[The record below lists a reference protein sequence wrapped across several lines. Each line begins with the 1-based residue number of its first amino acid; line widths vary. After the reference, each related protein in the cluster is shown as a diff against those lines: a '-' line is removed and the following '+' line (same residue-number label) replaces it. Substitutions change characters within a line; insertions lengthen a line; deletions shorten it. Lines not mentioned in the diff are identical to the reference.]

1 MRTTNEEVVQRTQR
15 EKERAGEKRHINTE
29 VQKEREQEMTEEKRQ
44 RNTETEREGA
54 VIVPALVI
62 LAVEVWTEPCTCVV
76 KHGGHVALIQELN
89 LRVYTISW
97 CQAWDL
103 FEHSSYNCIW
113 NSSSENNRT
122 FHITS
127 SNISSFNIRSA
138 RLDLPPFSSFKSI
151 HVQKRTVYLSLN
163 NSHGKIYDSFNGL
176 VDTWRYPQPI

>member
-1 MRTTNEEVVQRTQR
+1 MFRKNSRAHRT
-15 EKERAGEKRHINTE
+15 
-29 VQKEREQEMTEEKRQ
+29 
-44 RNTETEREGA
+44 

-62 LAVEVWTEPCTCVV
+62 LAVEVWTESCTCVV

-89 LRVYTISW
+89 LRIYTISW
-97 CQAWDL
+97 CQEWDL
-103 FEHSSYNCIW
+103 FEHSSYYCIW

-151 HVQKRTVYLSLN
+151 QVNSSQFKSIQRCPFTSLRQIFFN
-163 NSHGKIYDSFNGL
+163 IRSARLDLPPFSSFKSIQVNSSQFKSIQRCTS
-176 VDTWRYPQPI
+176 P

>member
-1 MRTTNEEVVQRTQR
+1 MRFCSFIYLSRWCTHVDYINELIKCFYVALDKLWLYYVTFLLST
-15 EKERAGEKRHINTE
+15 IPT
-29 VQKEREQEMTEEKRQ
+29 
-44 RNTETEREGA
+44 

-62 LAVEVWTEPCTCVV
+62 LAVEDWTESCTCVV

-89 LRVYTISW
+89 LQIYTISW
-97 CQAWDL
+97 CQEWDL

-127 SNISSFNIRSA
+127 LNISSFNIRSA

-151 HVQKRTVYLSLN
+151 HVQTLTVYLSLN

-176 VDTWRYPQPI
+176 VDTWRYPQAI